1 MKIKSFPKHFCY
13 NNFIFWQ
20 NRFLFLIMNRPDQAS
35 LTSKDAWL
43 KEHHAT
49 LYDPLEDKMFGHMCS
64 YSRNPVRLKD
74 ISDLEYQS
82 DYRDHDD
89 GFRIMVDNKAQIL
102 YISTRLTAF
111 EKDKLAGDLY
121 CYDLVFNPLS
131 GDFVKYKSTYTITN
145 WVYKPF
151 NNYWIDKDF
160 LAHCTQ
166 LVDQHE
172 YYSFPPLHDIS
183 LLLQL
188 DIALEKDSHV
198 AIIQPKI
205 SSSPK
210 TLDVGFTVT
219 NVVKHPTEPLLIVNN
234 DTQYAVI
241 DLDI

>member
-1 MKIKSFPKHFCY
+1 
-13 NNFIFWQ
+13 
-20 NRFLFLIMNRPDQAS
+20 MNRPDTLS
-35 LTSKDAWL
+35 LTSKKDDWL
-43 KEHHAT
+43 KQHHAT

-64 YSRNPVRLKD
+64 YSCHNTTKNFLNLPD
-74 ISDLEYQS
+74 IEYQS

-89 GFRIMVDNKAQIL
+89 GFRITVDNKTQTL
-102 YISTRLTAF
+102 YISTRLIVF
-111 EKDKLAGDLY
+111 ERDSPSGDLN
-121 CYDLVFNPLS
+121 CYDLVFNPLL
-131 GDFVKYKSTYTITN
+131 GDFVKYKSTYNITN

-188 DIALEKDSHV
+188 DVALEKDSHV